1 MSERIDYA
9 EMLEIPVSTVN
20 VVRKKSK
27 KKRAEADDLKDRVV
41 KTVNERV
48 SEQVAAEE
56 MFSAMPT
63 EEEPAA
69 RIAASEDLTEEYVEE
84 ERVPVKAKRKFFD
97 SKVLVAQ
104 FVAVCVLCATIFVTN
119 IFWKNSAINTFFTGL
134 LNPAQ
139 KEQTVTDDRIY
150 SQLTAGAVVT
160 DENVTCTVSETGVL
174 SFTANCSVYSP
185 CDGKVLDV
193 IKSEDGLYT
202 VKVGH
207 TDSFTTEISNLSTV
221 YAKKGEKVFSN
232 IPVGYTK
239 GESAVSVSMF
249 DRGAL
254 IKSYTVNE
262 DNDIVWNV

>member
-1 MSERIDYA
+1 M
-9 EMLEIPVSTVN
+9 
-20 VVRKKSK
+20 
-27 KKRAEADDLKDRVV
+27 
-41 KTVNERV
+41 
-48 SEQVAAEE
+48 
-56 MFSAMPT
+56 
-63 EEEPAA
+63 
-69 RIAASEDLTEEYVEE
+69 
-84 ERVPVKAKRKFFD
+84 
-97 SKVLVAQ
+97 
-104 FVAVCVLCATIFVTN
+104 
-119 IFWKNSAINTFFTGL
+119 
-134 LNPAQ
+134 
-139 KEQTVTDDRIY
+139 
-150 SQLTAGAVVT
+150 TAGAVVT

-185 CDGKVLDV
+185 CNGKVLDV

-202 VKVGH
+202 VKIGH

-221 YAKKGEKVFSN
+221 YAKKGETVFSN